1 MVVATIAEPRLTGIM
16 KPEDIRAALNARN
29 MSIRD
34 LAEATGIPEN
44 YLTKSLGKAG
54 RRIQVA
60 EMEAIKKVFDDDG
73 GDPDREQLRRIP
85 LYGDVP
91 AGSPQPG
98 QQRTGRW
105 HAVSDPET
113 PPNAYALT
121 ISGESMNLIVPNG
134 STVIIDPD
142 STSLW
147 EGHRYVVQMEN
158 GETTF
163 KEFATDPARLIPCS
177 DDDSHKEILIGNE
190 PIKVL
195 GRVWSYTLRD
205 VPRRRSA

>member
-1 MVVATIAEPRLTGIM
+1 MVVAVIAGTRLTSGM
-16 KPEDIRAALNARN
+16 TPEEIRAALVARN

-34 LAEATGIPEN
+34 LAEATGIQEN
-44 YLTKSLGKAG
+44 YLTKSLGKAR
-54 RRIQVA
+54 RRIQVP
-60 EMEAIKKVFDDDG
+60 EMEAIKRVFE
-73 GDPDREQLRRIP
+73 DPEDQDREQLRRIP
-85 LYGDVP
+85 LYGQVP
-91 AGSPQPG
+91 AGSPQPA

-134 STVIIDPD
+134 ATVIIDPD
-142 STSLW
+142 STALW
-147 EGHRYVVQMEN
+147 EGHRYVVQLED

-190 PIKVL
+190 PIRVL

-205 VPRRRSA
+205 VPRRRPA

>member
-1 MVVATIAEPRLTGIM
+1 MVVAVIAEGRLTSSM
-16 KPEDIRAALNARN
+16 TPEEIRAALAARN

-34 LAEATGIPEN
+34 LAEATGIQEN
-44 YLTKSLGKAG
+44 YLTKSLGKAR
-54 RRIQVA
+54 RRIQVP
-60 EMEAIKKVFDDDG
+60 EMDAIKKVFE
-73 GDPDREQLRRIP
+73 DPEAESGSQLRRIP
-85 LYGDVP
+85 LYGQVP
-91 AGSPQPG
+91 AGSLQPA

-121 ISGESMNLIVPNG
+121 VSGESMNLIVPNG
-134 STVIIDPD
+134 ATVVIDPD
-142 STSLW
+142 STALW
-147 EGHRYVVQMEN
+147 EGHRYVVQTED

-163 KEFATDPARLIPCS
+163 KEFATNPARLIPCS
-177 DDDSHKEILIGNE
+177 DDDSHQEILIGNE